1 MRVHQDAELKAD
13 QPPMTR
19 VPPDAGIIP
28 EEPRGKVA
36 VLARFLLPRALHK
49 RSAQDRVPSN
59 FATTCYN
66 NGMKVGIVG
75 LPNVGK
81 STVFNSLTR
90 AGAEA
95 QNYPF
100 TTIDPN
106 LGVAEVPDGRLNAL
120 AEVMQSKRV
129 VPATVDFVDIAGLV
143 RGASRGEG
151 LGNQFLGNI
160 RECEAIAHVV
170 RCFQDENVV
179 HVHGDIDSTGDVETI
194 NTELLLADLATVERR
209 LERTSRA
216 AKSGDVKLK
225 IEAAELEKLRD
236 YLSDGNPART
246 YPPSEVLIEVLR
258 DLITAKPTL
267 YVANVDEEAVADGN
281 PYSAEIE
288 KLAAREGAASV
299 RLSAKLEAEVVELPE
314 DEAREYLAMLGVE
327 STGFEEFVRA
337 AYALLGLIT
346 FFTASEKESRAW
358 TVRKGSTAR
367 RAAGRI
373 HSDMERGFIAAEV
386 GNWKDIFAAGSWAK
400 ARETAKVRL
409 EGRDYVIEDGDTL
422 IVRFNV

>member
-1 MRVHQDAELKAD
+1 MPVSQY
-13 QPPMTR
+13 
-19 VPPDAGIIP
+19 
-28 EEPRGKVA
+28 
-36 VLARFLLPRALHK
+36 LL
-49 RSAQDRVPSN
+49 QFDTIT
-59 FATTCYN
+59 F
-66 NGMKVGIVG
+66 MKVGIVG

-106 LGVAEVPDGRLNAL
+106 LGVAVVPDGRLDAL

-170 RCFQDENVV
+170 RSFEDENVV
-179 HVHGDIDSTGDVETI
+179 HVHGGIDPADDVETI

-216 AKSGDVKLK
+216 AKSGDAKLK
-225 IEAAELEKLRD
+225 AEAADLEKLRD
-236 YLSDGNPART
+236 HLSDGNPART
-246 YPPSEVLIEVLR
+246 YPPSEGLSEVLST
-258 DLITAKPTL
+258 LITAKPTL

-281 PYSAEIE
+281 SNSAQVQKI
-288 KLAAREGAASV
+288 ADREGAESV
-299 RLSAKLEAEVVELPE
+299 RLSAKLEAEVAELP
-314 DEAREYLAMLGVE
+314 DAEAREYLAMLGVE

-386 GNWKDIFAAGSWAK
+386 GNWEDIVDAGSWAR

-409 EGRDYVIEDGDTL
+409 EGRDYVVEDGDTL